1 MRIDSPPPGLSSRL
15 GISSPCRIG
24 LPGRIFLPGWVGLPG
39 RVSLEG
45 GVDGSL
51 EGGVDGSLEGG
62 SVLNLTVAFQ
72 PVVESVCNKNY
83 YYLKT
88 NINVSHI
95 IKFYNLLRKAKVET
109 SKLGNSRELFDT
121 NSFTDID

>member
-15 GISSPCRIG
+15 GISSPSRIG

-39 RVSLEG
+39 RVG
-45 GVDGSL
+45 L

-72 PVVESVCNKNY
+72 PVVESVCNKNVY
-83 YYLKT
+83 Y
-88 NINVSHI
+88 
-95 IKFYNLLRKAKVET
+95 
-109 SKLGNSRELFDT
+109 
-121 NSFTDID
+121 